1 MTAFRWIARYGSH
14 EIVSGSIVLFV
25 SLFYFVVV
33 VVAFVFTEIRFYG
46 FRVLV
51 EGELFFSLSVTE
63 AVKNVV
69 PSSVKGK
76 SLVYPE

>member
-1 MTAFRWIARYGSH
+1 MAFRWLARYGSH

-51 EGELFFSLSVTE
+51 EGELLFFSLSVTE
-63 AVKNVV
+63 AVRNVV